1 MNRALIS
8 ALVCLASAAGQSNL
22 NLLTGPPA
30 QVAGAGGTWTGAP
43 GNAPIYYFVVL
54 RSRAGRYAA
63 FAPNFFHAAHAPPNP
78 SGQLP

>member
-1 MNRALIS
+1 MAKQKQLRM
-8 ALVCLASAAGQSNL
+8 
-22 NLLTGPPA
+22 LTGGMNVLNPGDKLPA
-30 QVAGAGGTWTGAP
+30 GDCLQLENWRVDQDGA
-43 GNAPIYYFVVL
+43 L